1 MVDYKQPRRLNSVTI
16 VLLMGVLAAGYWF
29 WRFFP
34 AYFDA
39 WTVDHILKEA
49 ASKVY
54 RANLLREPERTQEL
68 QKILDKVRADVA
80 QHGPSAINCDD
91 PTSGWLLN
99 LDFEGTKATLTAEY
113 CVVITHPVISRT
125 TMLHF
130 TRRETAD
137 IKKVNWE

>member
-16 VLLMGVLAAGYWF
+16 VLLIGMVAAGYWF

-54 RANLLREPERTQEL
+54 RANRMREPERTQEL
-68 QKILDKVRADVA
+68 NGLLDKARSEM
-80 QHGPSAINCDD
+80 QHKASVND
-91 PTSGWLLN
+91 PELLVN
-99 LDFEGTKATLTAEY
+99 LDFDGNNATLTADY
-113 CVVITHPVISRT
+113 RVVITHPVISRT
-125 TMLHF
+125 TLLHF
-130 TRRETAD
+130 VRRQTAD
-137 IKKVNWE
+137 IKTVSWE